1 MCLVQTRHQI
11 LCILHRLNLHLKEG
25 WVLAGEAKKAPA
37 APADAD
43 VRWTVEGGWGGEGET
58 HAEQKMK
65 IWFLLSLGLL
75 SLSAGDQER
84 SGGECLAESAVD
96 VRRDLFQRRQ

>member
-1 MCLVQTRHQI
+1 M
-11 LCILHRLNLHLKEG
+11 LKEG
-25 WVLAGEAKKAPA
+25 GVGRVKLRP
-37 APADAD
+37 
-43 VRWTVEGGWGGEGET
+43 
-58 HAEQKMK
+58 AEQKMK

>member
-1 MCLVQTRHQI
+1 MGRVKLR
-11 LCILHRLNLHLKEG
+11 
-25 WVLAGEAKKAPA
+25 P
-37 APADAD
+37 
-43 VRWTVEGGWGGEGET
+43 
-58 HAEQKMK
+58 AEQKMK

-96 VRRDLFQRRQ
+96 VRRDLFQGRQWSRNPWSETPPSSSGGLRGSAASKDR